1 VRLSGAGHLEAAVLP
16 VPDLG
21 PEFTVHESSS
31 GADSGP
37 DGGRLR
43 GSRTVEFLVIPQQPG
58 DLVIPALEY
67 SWFDSARRQYARA
80 RTQAIPIAVAPAE
93 GAVASVFT
101 GGRKSEIELLARDI
115 LHIEPVP
122 ADVVAWSGPLPQ
134 RAVFWATAGGVPL
147 LWGLSALAS
156 RRRRQLLADPRRL
169 RARRARAE
177 AIKVLATDTPVDQRV
192 AAAVEGYLAD
202 RFDRA
207 ASGLVRDEIESIL
220 RGSAV
225 PVELVSQTRAIL
237 DRCDAMRFAPGG
249 SAAESLLS
257 DARQLIDR
265 LEEVL
270 DA

>member
-1 VRLSGAGHLEAAVLP
+1 M
-16 VPDLG
+16 
-21 PEFTVHESSS
+21 
-31 GADSGP
+31 
-37 DGGRLR
+37 
-43 GSRTVEFLVIPQQPG
+43 RTE
-58 DLVIPALEY
+58 
-67 SWFDSARRQYARA
+67 
-80 RTQAIPIAVAPAE
+80 AIPIRVAPSE
-93 GAVASVFT
+93 GVTSSVFT

-134 RAVFWATAGGVPL
+134 RTVFWSAAAGVPL

-169 RARRARAE
+169 RARRARAQ
-177 AIKVLATDTPVDQRV
+177 AIKALAADLPADQRV
-192 AAAVEGYLAD
+192 AGAVEGYLAD

-220 RGSAV
+220 HDHAV
-225 PVELVSQTRAIL
+225 PAELVTDTRSIL

-249 SAAESLLS
+249 AAAESLIS